1 MFYSFYTRPGN
12 LRCVN
17 VFKLNLCCSDRKR
30 RVLMQI
36 RLWNNNLKVR
46 LIGEALFNMLFWMYF
61 PFITVYFGA
70 AFGYHI
76 AGILMIVPPIFSLLG
91 SLLGGALADRL
102 GRRPVMLLGALLQTV
117 MFALFA
123 VSPSQWIDYIAFIG
137 LGLGGAIY
145 RPASSAMVA
154 DLVPVQNRRQIFA
167 TFTTAN
173 NIGAVLGPALGAVF
187 FFHYRQELLWTC
199 ALVLLLY
206 FIAIYI
212 MVHETLPHSA
222 KSPEGSTSISRE
234 FKKQWE
240 GYGIIFRDKV
250 FLVYIL
256 AGIFALVPIMQLDL
270 YLAVYVINDV
280 PAQALFSWNGDS
292 LMLSSTEIYGWLLG
306 FNGLL
311 FVLFILPVTKW
322 FHNWKDRNVFILS
335 SLLSGVGTFSLGLNT
350 NIWFLFFVTIFFTFG
365 EIVRSPV
372 TQSFISHYAPEHARG
387 QYMGADS
394 LQGTIGKFLAP
405 VTVFLSSWVPPMGIF
420 SIILV
425 FAFISIML
433 YIQLFRIYVEQ
444 PEAAN

>member
-1 MFYSFYTRPGN
+1 
-12 LRCVN
+12 
-17 VFKLNLCCSDRKR
+17 
-30 RVLMQI
+30 MQI
-36 RLWNNNLKVR
+36 RSWNHNLKVR
-46 LIGEALFNMLFWMYF
+46 LFGEALFNMLFWMYF
-61 PFITVYFGA
+61 PFMTVYFGDTL
-70 AFGYHI
+70 GNHI
-76 AGILMIVPPIFSLLG
+76 AGILMSVPPIFSLIG

-123 VSPSQWIDYIAFIG
+123 LSPSRWFDYIAFIG
-137 LGLGGAIY
+137 IGLGGAIY

-154 DLVPVQNRRQIFA
+154 DLVPAQDRREIFA

-173 NIGAVLGPALGAVF
+173 NIGAVLGPALGAIF

-206 FIAIYI
+206 FTAIYM
-212 MVHETLPHSA
+212 MVHESLPHSA
-222 KSPEGSTSISRE
+222 TSTDGSTSITRLFRE
-234 FKKQWE
+234 QWK

-270 YLAVYVINDV
+270 YLAVYVINYV
-280 PAQALFSWNGDS
+280 PAQTLFTWNGDA
-292 LMLSSTEIYGWLLG
+292 LMLSSKEIYGWLLG

-322 FHNWKDRNVFILS
+322 FHNWKERNVFILS
-335 SLLSGVGTFSLGLNT
+335 SLLSGVGTFALGLNS
-350 NIWFLFFVTIFFTFG
+350 NVWFLFLVTIIFTFG

-372 TQSFISHYAPEHARG
+372 TQSFISRYAPEHARG

-394 LQGTIGKFLAP
+394 LQGTIGRFLAP
-405 VTVFLSSWVPPMGIF
+405 MTVSLSSWMEPMGVF

-425 FAFISIML
+425 IAFISIVL
-433 YIQLFRIYVEQ
+433 YIQLFRIYVEK
-444 PEAAN
+444 P